1 MINSYQIGCNSNF
14 TVEIKDFAGPL
25 ALLMEL
31 IQKKKIDIYE
41 ISLSA
46 IIKDFLKYLKK
57 NKGIILEE
65 LSGFLYVAA
74 LLLELKAKSLIPS
87 RNNEKQESENE
98 ESLEIL
104 KQREYEYR
112 IFREISDYFSE
123 LIENESIYLV
133 REAPLEEQFF
143 DFFPEIF
150 KNIKIID
157 IYNLASKLLITK
169 EEKISL
175 AAFYKEKITK
185 TIFQEIDRINVIL
198 SKRKDITFKELTG
211 SYNNLIDIVICFL
224 SILELYKNEVIDIE
238 QFELFGEIIIK
249 NMAA

>member
-1 MINSYQIGCNSNF
+1 
-14 TVEIKDFAGPL
+14 VEVKDFTGPL
-25 ALLMEL
+25 VLLMDL

-41 ISLSA
+41 IRLST

-57 NKGIILEE
+57 NKEIILEE

-87 RNNEKQESENE
+87 RNNESQESEDE

-104 KQREYEYR
+104 KQREQEYR
-112 IFREISDYFSE
+112 IYREISDYFSE

-150 KNIKIID
+150 KNIKLID
-157 IYNLASKLLITK
+157 IYNLASKLLLTK

-175 AAFYKEKITK
+175 TAFYKEKITK
-185 TIFQEIDRINVIL
+185 TIFQEIDRINIIL
-198 SKRKDITFKELTG
+198 SKRRDITFKELTG
-211 SYNNLIDIVICFL
+211 SYNSLIDIVICFL
-224 SILELYKNEVIDIE
+224 SILELYKNEIIDIE

-249 NMAA
+249 NMAS

>member
-1 MINSYQIGCNSNF
+1 LINSYHIGGNSNF
-14 TVEIKDFAGPL
+14 TVEIKDFLGPL
-25 ALLMEL
+25 AVLMEL

-41 ISLSA
+41 ISLST

-57 NKGIILEE
+57 NKEIVLEE
-65 LSGFLYVAA
+65 LSGFLYVAS
-74 LLLELKAKSLIPS
+74 LMLEFKAKSLIPS
-87 RNNEKQESENE
+87 RNNENSESEEE
-98 ESLEIL
+98 ESPEIL
-104 KQREYEYR
+104 KQRENEYR

-133 REAPLEEQFF
+133 REAPLEEQFL

-157 IYNLASKLLITK
+157 IYNLASKLLLTK
-169 EEKISL
+169 EEKISI
-175 AAFYKEKITK
+175 ASFYKEKITK

-198 SKRKDITFKELTG
+198 SKRKNISFKELTG
-211 SYNNLIDIVICFL
+211 SYNDLIDIVICFL

>member
-1 MINSYQIGCNSNF
+1 MINSYHIGCKSNF

-41 ISLSA
+41 VSLSA

-57 NKGIILEE
+57 NKEIVLEE
-65 LSGFLYVAA
+65 LSGFLYIAA
-74 LLLELKAKSLIPS
+74 ILLELKAKSLIPS
-87 RNNEKQESENE
+87 RNNENLESENGE
-98 ESLEIL
+98 TLEIL
-104 KQREYEYR
+104 QQREIEYK

-150 KNIKIID
+150 KNIKLID

-175 AAFYKEKITK
+175 ASFYKEKITK
-185 TIFQEIDRINVIL
+185 TIFQEIDRINIIL

-211 SYNNLIDIVICFL
+211 SYNSLIDIVICFL

-238 QFELFGEIIIK
+238 QFELFGEILIK

>member
-1 MINSYQIGCNSNF
+1 LINSYQIGSNSNF
-14 TVEIKDFAGPL
+14 TVEAKDFAGPL
-25 ALLMEL
+25 VLLMDL

-41 ISLSA
+41 ISIST

-57 NKGIILEE
+57 NKEIILEE
-65 LSGFLYVAA
+65 LSGFLFVAA
-74 LLLELKAKSLIPS
+74 LLLEIKAKSLIPS
-87 RNNEKQESENE
+87 KINEGKDSENE
-98 ESLEIL
+98 ENLEIL
-104 KQREYEYR
+104 KLRENEYR
-112 IFREISDYFSE
+112 SYREISDYFSE
-123 LIENESIYLV
+123 LVENESIYLV

-150 KNIKIID
+150 KNIKIAD

-175 AAFYKEKITK
+175 SAFYKEKITK

-224 SILELYKNEVIDIE
+224 SILELYKNEIIDIE